1 MVLESITWVFW
12 PMLDA
17 SHANRQQTAISD
29 DIEKM
34 KEAQGEGN
42 VEMNAQRAMLRES
55 RQKIRD
61 TMAEREKIHEEL
73 KKAAD
78 RMKNHDK
85 KAQAL
90 RKDNKSLDIGEID
103 RLIAQI
109 NEKLETSS
117 MDLKAEKEQIREM
130 KKLTESKAKVVASSL
145 RLGTDTHFQ
154 RSQYKV

>member
-1 MVLESITWVFW
+1 
-12 PMLDA
+12 
-17 SHANRQQTAISD
+17 
-29 DIEKM
+29 
-34 KEAQGEGN
+34 
-42 VEMNAQRAMLRES
+42 MNAQRAMLRES